1 MNPKHKSLLFKERSC
16 LGWTKFKIIQ
26 FIVVTIRV
34 LTPLTFQIVHNF
46 VNKIMADRAARKD
59 MKQGK
64 CFRLSTEVCATLQCK
79 HDRWAPYRA
88 YSRVNKELG
97 VFRALCKIILLF
109 FQDNSTDAVTAE
121 SNESKVGCNGKAVK
135 MFVEMI
141 KRSLR
146 DDDFVSHK
154 CTTFNVVLFLLSYRF

>member
-26 FIVVTIRV
+26 FIVVTVRV
-34 LTPLTFQIVHNF
+34 LTPPLTFQIVQNF
-46 VNKIMADRAARKD
+46 VNKIMADRVARKD

-64 CFRLSTEVCATLQCK
+64 RFRLSTEVRATLQRK
-79 HDRWAPYRA
+79 HDRWTPYHA

-97 VFRALCKIILLF
+97 VFRALCKIILSF
-109 FQDNSTDAVTAE
+109 FQDKDSTDAVTAE
-121 SNESKVGCNGKAVK
+121 EVGCNGKAVK
-135 MFVEMI
+135 MFAEMI

-146 DDDFVSHK
+146 DDDFVSRK
-154 CTTFNVVLFLLSYRF
+154 CTTFNVVLFLLSYSL